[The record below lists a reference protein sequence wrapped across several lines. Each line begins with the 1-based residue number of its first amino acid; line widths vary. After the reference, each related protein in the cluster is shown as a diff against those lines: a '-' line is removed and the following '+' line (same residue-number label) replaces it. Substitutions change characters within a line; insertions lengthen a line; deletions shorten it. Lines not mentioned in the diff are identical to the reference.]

1 MSVTLIGAGPG
12 DADLLTVRAARLLGQ
27 ADVVVYD
34 RLVDQSVLDLAR
46 DDAEMID
53 VGKTPGRSSSQESI
67 NDILV
72 ALAAT
77 GKSIVR
83 LKGGDPFV
91 FGRGGEEMMALRAAG
106 YACDIVPGLSSSLSG
121 PLAAGIPVTHRGVSR
136 GVTIVTG
143 HLLDGECNSFE
154 RLANPDL
161 TLVVLMGVAHRAEIA
176 RQLIAGGLDDATP
189 VAVIERAY
197 TSTQRTIR
205 THLAALADTEIAN
218 PAIIVIG
225 AVAALAL
232 SRLSAELATASW

>member
-77 GKSIVR
+77 GRSIVR

-121 PLAAGIPVTHRGVSR
+121 PLAAGIPVTHR
-136 GVTIVTG
+136 
-143 HLLDGECNSFE
+143 
-154 RLANPDL
+154 
-161 TLVVLMGVAHRAEIA
+161 
-176 RQLIAGGLDDATP
+176 
-189 VAVIERAY
+189 
-197 TSTQRTIR
+197 
-205 THLAALADTEIAN
+205 
-218 PAIIVIG
+218 
-225 AVAALAL
+225 
-232 SRLSAELATASW
+232 